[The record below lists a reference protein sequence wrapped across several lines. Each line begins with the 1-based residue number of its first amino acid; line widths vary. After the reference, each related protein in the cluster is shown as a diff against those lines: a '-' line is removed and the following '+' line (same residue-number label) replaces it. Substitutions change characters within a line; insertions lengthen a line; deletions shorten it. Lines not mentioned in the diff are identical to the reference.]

1 MVKTITHNKDSFLKR
16 NGIESLRLYGN
27 PGEFYFSFST
37 FLDEKGRGANYI
49 WRKPLVAKNMQGA
62 LKEFK
67 AACERWLHKKS
78 C

>member
-1 MVKTITHNKDSFLKR
+1 MAKTITHNEDRFLKE

-27 PGEFYFSFST
+27 PGEYYFSFSE
-37 FLDEKGRGANYI
+37 FLDEQGRGANYI
-49 WRKPLVAKNMQGA
+49 WNKPLVAENIQGA

-67 AACERWLHKKS
+67 AAYVRWQNKRS